1 MTRAVNISQI
11 RIKGSFKNSVPNDY
25 KLAQCREYWSK
36 HGFYLH
42 DIIVNDKGQLVDG
55 YIQYLVLRENN
66 IKDVVVK
73 GFDKKIHKRNKSKV
87 RKGNKKKVKSYRD
100 TETLYVF
107 GVHPGR
113 SKERVWRVPTKFQKE
128 WESILNVGDTV
139 LVKTKRGKAPIKV
152 TRIERLSECPV
163 DLPVKKIVKKITIDN
178 EEMSR
183 KVRKKNECD
192 YGCN

>member
-1 MTRAVNISQI
+1 M
-11 RIKGSFKNSVPNDY
+11 
-25 KLAQCREYWSK
+25 
-36 HGFYLH
+36 
-42 DIIVNDKGQLVDG
+42 
-55 YIQYLVLRENN
+55 
-66 IKDVVVK
+66 
-73 GFDKKIHKRNKSKV
+73 
-87 RKGNKKKVKSYRD
+87 
-100 TETLYVF
+100 
-107 GVHPGR
+107 
-113 SKERVWRVPTKFQKE
+113 PTKFQKE

>member
-1 MTRAVNISQI
+1 MTRVMKLSDV
-11 RIKGSFKNSVPNDY
+11 RIKGSFKNSFPNDY
-25 KLAQCREYWSK
+25 KLAQCREYWNR

-42 DIIVNDKGQLVDG
+42 DIVVDNKGYLVDG
-55 YIQYLVLRENN
+55 YIQYLVLKENG
-66 IKDVVVK
+66 IEDVVFK
-73 GFDKKIHKRNKSKV
+73 GLGKKVYKRSKPKV
-87 RKGNKKKVKSYRD
+87 RKCGNKKVKSYRD

-113 SKERVWRVPTKFQKE
+113 SKERVWRVPNKFQKE

-163 DLPVKKIVKKITIDN
+163 DMPVKKVVKKISKYNKEDD
-178 EEMSR
+178 R
-183 KVRKKNECD
+183 
-192 YGCN
+192 

>member
-1 MTRAVNISQI
+1 MTRVMKLSEI

-25 KLAQCREYWSK
+25 KLSQCREYWSQ
-36 HGFYLH
+36 HCFYLH
-42 DIIVNDKGQLVDG
+42 DIVVNDKEYLVDG
-55 YIQYLVLRENN
+55 YIQYLVLKEND
-66 IKDVVVK
+66 IEDVVVK
-73 GFDKKIHKRNKSKV
+73 DFDKKVYKRTKSKV
-87 RKGNKKKVKSYRD
+87 RKSGKKKVKSYRD
-100 TETLYVF
+100 TETLYIF
-107 GVHPGR
+107 GVHPKGI
-113 SKERVWRVPTKFQKE
+113 KERVWRVPNKFQKE